1 MRDEIKQQNFNFNK
15 QMNEINTRC
24 DSIKEQILESVNHKF
39 DEQISEITEN
49 LESKINNVNEQMT
62 DQIKIQV
69 EEQCVETVSYTHL
82 DVYKRQV

>member
-1 MRDEIKQQNFNFNK
+1 MKEQKSNLNAKFDEVRDEIKQQNFNFNK

-49 LESKINNVNEQMT
+49 LESKISNSV
-62 DQIKIQV
+62 
-69 EEQCVETVSYTHL
+69 
-82 DVYKRQV
+82 